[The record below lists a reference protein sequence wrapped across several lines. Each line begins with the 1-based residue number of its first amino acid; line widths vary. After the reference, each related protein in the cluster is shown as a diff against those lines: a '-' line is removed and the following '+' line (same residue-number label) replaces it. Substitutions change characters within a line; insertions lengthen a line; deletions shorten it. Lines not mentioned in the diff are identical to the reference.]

1 MRKYLVLPL
10 LLMSYCCYSQTP
22 APATTKAILL
32 EQLKTT
38 HNKAE
43 WFVPVNTAIEGLT
56 SEQANWKDNSGNH
69 SIAQLVNHL
78 IFWDLDVLEKFK
90 GKQKSAFNG
99 NNDDTFSPVT
109 QAQWEGTVQRMDS
122 VLTAWEQAI
131 EQADEKTLSS
141 QYSTIAHIGAHNAYH
156 IGQIIFIRKERGNW
170 NPEKGVK

>member
-1 MRKYLVLPL
+1 MRKYFVLPL
-10 LLMSYCCYSQTP
+10 LLLSYCCYSQT
-22 APATTKAILL
+22 TTKAILL

-38 HNKAE
+38 HNKAD

-56 SEQANWKDNSGNH
+56 PEQANWKDGSGNH

-78 IFWDLDVLEKFK
+78 IFWDLDQLEKFK
-90 GKQKSAFNG
+90 GQTTPPSNE
-99 NNDDTFSPVT
+99 NNDATFSPAT
-109 QAQWEGTVQRMDS
+109 QAAWDGTVKRMDS

-141 QYSTIAHIGAHNAYH
+141 NYSIIAHINAHNAYH
-156 IGQIIFIRKERGNW
+156 IGQMLFIRKEKGWW

>member
-1 MRKYLVLPL
+1 MRKYIVLPFL
-10 LLMSYCCYSQTP
+10 LVGYCCYSQTS
-22 APATTKAILL
+22 TKAILL

-38 HNKAE
+38 HNKAD

-56 SEQANWKDNSGNH
+56 PEQANWKDSSGNH

-78 IFWDLDVLEKFK
+78 IFWDLDQLEKFK
-90 GKQKSAFNG
+90 GRKKDPVNI
-99 NNDDTFSPVT
+99 NNDDTFSPAT
-109 QAQWEGTVQRMDS
+109 QATWDGTVKRIDS

-141 QYSTIAHIGAHNAYH
+141 SYSTIAHINAHNAYH
-156 IGQIIFIRKERGNW
+156 IGQILFVRKQQGSW